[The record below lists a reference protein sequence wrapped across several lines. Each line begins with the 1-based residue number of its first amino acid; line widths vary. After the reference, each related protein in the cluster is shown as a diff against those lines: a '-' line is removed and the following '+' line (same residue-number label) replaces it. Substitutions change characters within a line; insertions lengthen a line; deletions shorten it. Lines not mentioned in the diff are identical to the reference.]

1 MMSEKQSTELEDT
14 DAGKADARTSTT
26 AGSLLDGPQLFA
38 RYAFMPNRLAYCGGD
53 DHRALFDYCVAGVT
67 DAGLRDLLRK
77 FTGAMPY
84 LRLIAECNAI
94 LDPFDARVV
103 EAYWLGNDLLQGVE
117 ARALYDSLR
126 ARFGGQLRARDLD
139 LVLGKAPAGA
149 HPHHSFHVLE
159 VCPRIGWPLA
169 LAFMDNCRISWGKVV
184 ALDGS
189 TLTVEVM
196 PLLIAG
202 HGLALGLPEHRAV
215 NREIDGNGFVSAAQP
230 GGWVS
235 MHWGWACQVLSQRQV
250 ANLERWTRYHLDIV
264 NQTL

>member
-1 MMSEKQSTELEDT
+1 MMPGEQFPVVGNSDSD
-14 DAGKADARTSTT
+14 KADARTLTT
-26 AGSLLDGPQLFA
+26 RSSVLDGPQLFA
-38 RYAFMPNRLAYCGGD
+38 RYAFMPNRLTYCGGD
-53 DHRALFDYCVAGVT
+53 DHRALFDYCLTGVT
-67 DAGLRDLLRK
+67 DSGLRNLLRK

-117 ARALYDSLR
+117 ARALYDSLS
-126 ARFGGQLRARDLD
+126 ARFGREMRARDLE

-159 VCPRIGWPLA
+159 VCPRIGWPQA
-169 LAFMDNCRISWGKVV
+169 LSFMDNCRISWGKAV

-189 TLTVEVM
+189 TLVVEVM

-202 HGLALGLPEHRAV
+202 HRLVLGPPERRTV
-215 NREIDGNGFVSAAQP
+215 NREIDGNGFVNTART
-230 GGWVS
+230 GEWVS
-235 MHWGWACQVLSQRQV
+235 IHWDWACQVLSPRQV

-264 NQTL
+264 NETL

>member
-1 MMSEKQSTELEDT
+1 MSEQPCAVPADG
-14 DAGKADARTSTT
+14 DAEKADARPSTT
-26 AGSLLDGPQLFA
+26 TSPLLDGPQIFA

-53 DHRALFDYCVAGVT
+53 DHRALFDYCVTGVT
-67 DAGLRDLLRK
+67 DAGLRGLLRT

-126 ARFGGQLRARDLD
+126 ARFGRQMRACDFE

-159 VCPRIGWPLA
+159 VCPRNGWPQA
-169 LAFMDNCRISWGKVV
+169 LSFMDNCRISWGKVV
-184 ALDGS
+184 SLDGS
-189 TLTVEVM
+189 TLTVEGM
-196 PLLIAG
+196 PLVIAG
-202 HGLALGLPEHRAV
+202 HRLALGEPVRRAV
-215 NREIDGNGFVSAAQP
+215 NRDFNGNGFVNTART
-230 GGWVS
+230 GDWVS
-235 MHWGWACQVLSQRQV
+235 MHWGWPCQVLSPRQV
-250 ANLERWTRYHLDIV
+250 AHLERWTLYHLDIV

>member
-53 DHRALFDYCVAGVT
+53 DHRALFAYCVAGVT

-159 VCPRIGWPLA
+159 VCPRIGWPQA

-202 HGLALGLPEHRAV
+202 HRLALGLPEHRAV

-230 GGWVS
+230 GEWVS
-235 MHWGWACQVLSQRQV
+235 MHWGWACQVLSLRQV

>member
-1 MMSEKQSTELEDT
+1 MAEYRCDAPADS
-14 DAGKADARTSTT
+14 DAGKADARALTS
-26 AGSLLDGPQLFA
+26 ADARLDGPQLFA
-38 RYAFMPNRLAYCGGD
+38 RYAFMPNRLSYCGGD

-67 DAGLRDLLRK
+67 DAGLRGLLRK
-77 FTGAMPY
+77 FTGAVPY
-84 LRLIAECNAI
+84 LRLIAGCNAI

-126 ARFGGQLRARDLD
+126 ERFGRQMRARDLE

-149 HPHHSFHVLE
+149 HPHHSFHVLD
-159 VCPRIGWPLA
+159 VCPRTGWPQA
-169 LAFMDNCRISWGKVV
+169 LAFMDNCRIAWGEVV

-196 PLLIAG
+196 PLVIAG
-202 HGLALGLPEHRAV
+202 SRLVLGPPERRTV
-215 NREIDGNGFVSAAQP
+215 NRECDGSGFVSAART
-230 GGWVS
+230 GEWIS
-235 MHWGWACQVLSQRQV
+235 MHWGWACQVLSPRQV

-264 NQTL
+264 NQTM